1 MVVFWIVPLQPVF
14 ADPDVDSISSLDP
27 DPEG

>member
-1 MVVFWIVPLQPVF
+1 VFWIVPLQPVF
-14 ADPDVDSISSLDP
+14 AEPDVDSISSLDP